1 MLHPRAHRLPSAL
14 IWLQTVGDVSICT
27 LMDVSQEIVDA
38 GSHLMHA
45 WHAPFVRHTVMYD
58 GDTVC

>member
-1 MLHPRAHRLPSAL
+1 MVATQTCCTQEHIGFQAL

-27 LMDVSQEIVDA
+27 LMDDSQEIMDA
-38 GSHLMHA
+38 GSHWMHA
-45 WHAPFVRHTVMYD
+45 WHTVMYD